1 MTNSPL
7 VIGITGNIATG
18 KSVVGHMLAN
28 SGGLEID
35 ADVVANRMLYPDG
48 PAYHLVI
55 NTFGDSILTLKGN
68 ISRQKLGEIV
78 FSDPKQLEKLEKIV
92 HPEVKKSIKDR
103 IKHASRSFIIIEAI
117 KLLESDLVE
126 ICDTVWVSHASV
138 SHQMERLVQ
147 SRNLTAEGAKA
158 RIQAQPSQS
167 EKLNQADVVI
177 NTEGIFKQTW
187 QQIQDAIKCT
197 IHMKG
202 SQIPSQPY
210 RSGGWFFPDVNV
222 IPQGDIEDFWKTLA
236 EEDPT
241 NWYAELGSRIIL
253 AAMKEDHLKGLLSW
267 DNWNFTAAFDRW
279 VTINKQ
285 RFSSKII
292 LDAFHNQVEQ
302 QECEAILI
310 SNQKALINS
319 FFPAKIGFENLEIDE
334 IPYTAWHEAANRVFQ
349 ENDNK
354 IWIKFLSKPF
364 EAIDS

>member
-1 MTNSPL
+1 MTNSPQ

-35 ADVVANRMLYPDG
+35 ADVVANRMLYPGG
-48 PAYHLVI
+48 PAYHPVI
-55 NTFGDSILTLKGN
+55 ETFGNGILTLNGS

-92 HPEVKKSIKDR
+92 HPEVTKSIKDR

-126 ICDTVWVSHASV
+126 ICDTLWVSHTSV
-138 SHQMERLVQ
+138 SHQIERLVQ
-147 SRNLTAEGAKA
+147 SRNLTEEEANV

-167 EKLNQADVVI
+167 EKLNRADVVI

-187 QQIQDAIKCT
+187 QQIQDALKGT
-197 IHMKG
+197 IHRKD
-202 SQIPSQPY
+202 SQKPSRAY
-210 RSGGWFFPDVNV
+210 RSGDWFFPDVNV
-222 IPQGDIEDFWKTLA
+222 LSQDYIEGFWHTRA
-236 EEDPT
+236 EKDPDH
-241 NWYAELGSRIIL
+241 WYAELGSRIIL

-267 DNWNFTAAFDRW
+267 DNWNFTAAFDQW
-279 VTINKQ
+279 VTTNRQKL
-285 RFSSKII
+285 SSKII
-292 LDAFHNQVEQ
+292 LDAFHDQVKQ

-310 SNQKALINS
+310 SNQKALINR
-319 FFPAKIGFENLEIDE
+319 FFPAKIGFVNLEIDE
-334 IPYTAWHEAANRVFQ
+334 IPYPAWQEAAERVFQ
-349 ENDNK
+349 EDDDK
-354 IWIKFLSKPF
+354 IWIKYISKPF

>member
-1 MTNSPL
+1 MTISPL
-7 VIGITGNIATG
+7 IIGITGNIATG

-35 ADVVANRMLYPDG
+35 ADVVANRMLYPNG

-55 NTFGDSILTLKGN
+55 KTFGDSILTLNGS
-68 ISRQKLGEIV
+68 ISRKKLGEIV

-92 HPEVKKSIKDR
+92 HPEVTKSIKER
-103 IKHASRSFIIIEAI
+103 IKHASRPFIIIEAI

-138 SHQMERLVQ
+138 SHQMKRLVQ
-147 SRNLTAEGAKA
+147 SRNLTEEGAKT

-167 EKLNQADVVI
+167 EKLNRADVVI

-187 QQIQDAIKCT
+187 QQIQDALKGT

-202 SQIPSQPY
+202 SQIPTQAH
-210 RSGGWFFPDVNV
+210 RSGDWFFPDVNV
-222 IPQGDIEDFWKTLA
+222 IPQGDIEDFWQTLA
-236 EEDPT
+236 EEEQAD
-241 NWYAELGSRIIL
+241 WYAKLGSRIIL
-253 AAMKEDHLKGLLSW
+253 AAMKEDHLKGLLLW

-279 VTINKQ
+279 VTTNKQ
-285 RFSSKII
+285 RLLSKII

-302 QECEAILI
+302 QECEAVLI

-319 FFPAKIGFENLEIDE
+319 FFSVKIGFENLEINE
-334 IPYTAWHEAANRVFQ
+334 IPYPAWQEAAERVLK
-349 ENDNK
+349 EVDDK
-354 IWIKFLSKPF
+354 IWIKILSEPI
-364 EAIDS
+364 ETIDR